1 MRGARASAARAP
13 RRAST
18 FLKDMTHRLLLTAL
32 AALALPAL
40 AACGSASHAATTT
53 APAATPAAA
62 PVRAAAPRYLDR
74 HALALQLGNGF
85 RAALDRLAVMEQPP
99 EGATD
104 LGQALPAGLLR
115 DVACGPAAAR
125 PDVPARAAGRPWP
138 WRCRVRWE
146 TLRGTTKSTT
156 YAVRL
161 LPTGCFAA
169 GARPQLPP
177 HIDPTIKTYSEHP
190 LNTIASLGKGC

>member
-1 MRGARASAARAP
+1 
-13 RRAST
+13 
-18 FLKDMTHRLLLTAL
+18 
-32 AALALPAL
+32 
-40 AACGSASHAATTT
+40 
-53 APAATPAAA
+53 
-62 PVRAAAPRYLDR
+62 
-74 HALALQLGNGF
+74 
-85 RAALDRLAVMEQPP
+85 
-99 EGATD
+99 
-104 LGQALPAGLLR
+104 
-115 DVACGPAAAR
+115 
-125 PDVPARAAGRPWP
+125 
-138 WRCRVRWE
+138 VRWE